1 MSDFNPYDYQIRVG
15 ERLLS
20 GQSVVLQ
27 APTGAGKTFAA
38 LTPFI
43 HAQREDVNISFPRK
57 CIYVV
62 PMRVLAHQFLEK
74 FDEYAKSYQRK
85 FRREIKYTILTG
97 DQPDDRKFEGDLI
110 FCTIDQF
117 LSSYLTMPY
126 GLPNRLANLNAGAGV
141 GSYLVFDEFHLL
153 DPESTL
159 PSAWYAIKQ
168 LSKLAPVLLMTATFS
183 KTMLD
188 MLAKELNAE
197 VETVSLEEARK
208 IESRIQTPVARQR
221 VWETAENGLSPEAVL
236 CAHRNRSLV
245 LCNTV
250 QTAQKIYRE
259 IKQKIDTDKSPTRLL
274 LLHSRFLTE
283 DRRRIE
289 AELRRLFG
297 KGGGCDGS
305 GSVIAIATQTI
316 EVGVD
321 ITSEIL
327 HTELA
332 PASSL
337 IQRAGRCAR
346 YPGEQGKVIVYPVE
360 KFTPYATD
368 KDGKAWKDEMRAAF
382 QWLRMHSGEA
392 FDFSKE
398 QEFVNA
404 VATPRDQRVLAG
416 LFAGETSRKED
427 ISRVLRG
434 DQQAADGRLLIRDAD
449 SFRIL
454 IHPEPSELLESP
466 KSASGFNLQPA
477 TVYGIFKNWQN
488 RADELGLDWIAKR
501 LIEDDDEYTDRN
513 EENRTNYDW
522 KPINDP
528 SLLSGTR
535 LVVVNPAL
543 AGYDSDE
550 GFLPDRGDTSFVST
564 LPENAATQTWEGY
577 SYSLE
582 SYEEH
587 IRRVLTA
594 FEAVILPELEY
605 PAQVL
610 EKAANWQVGS
620 MLEAVRLVCLL
631 HDVGKLSKG
640 WQAWARAHQQAVGKP
655 VSASFAVAHTD
666 TDRKNLDLQVAAKEA
681 ARRNPKPH
689 HAAEGAL
696 AVAPIFFNTMP
707 KELAQAAV
715 TAITRHHTPFTCEK
729 NQEYNLET
737 LAGKHVAETVGF
749 VPAET
754 RRKINIAQMK
764 TNQSPN
770 PSFPQLLVNPS
781 QEFGWLAYTLLV
793 RTLRR
798 ADQIGTSYC
807 TR

>member
-1 MSDFNPYDYQIRVG
+1 MELYPYQKRVAK
-15 ERLLS
+15 LLRA
-20 GQSVVLQ
+20 GKSVVLQ
-27 APTGAGKTFAA
+27 APTGSGKTIAA
-38 LTPFI
+38 IWPYLESWDRQAT
-43 HAQREDVNISFPRK
+43 DFPRK

-62 PMRVLAHQFLEK
+62 PMRVLAHQFVE
-74 FDEYAKSYQRK
+74 ST
-85 FRREIKYTILTG
+85 IKLVKQDMVLSSIPDVKIQTG
-97 DQPDDRKFEGDLI
+97 DQPEDRRFEGDLI

-159 PSAWYAIKQ
+159 PSAWYVIKQ

-188 MLAKELNAE
+188 MLAEELNAT
-197 VETVSLEEARK
+197 VETVSPEEARK
-208 IESRIQTPVARQR
+208 IEGRIQTPVLRQR
-221 VWETAENGLSPEAVL
+221 VWETAKSGLSSEAVL
-236 CAHRNRSLV
+236 NAHQSRSLV

-250 QTAQKIYRE
+250 RTAQRIYRE
-259 IKQKIDTDKSPTRLL
+259 IKQKIDADNSPIQLL

-283 DRRRIE
+283 DRHRIE

-297 KGGGCDGS
+297 KGDGCDGS

-332 PASSL
+332 PASSI

-368 KDGKAWKDEMRAAF
+368 KDGKAWKDEMQAAF
-382 QWLRMHSGEA
+382 QWLQAHSGEA
-392 FDFSKE
+392 FDFDKE

-427 ISRVLRG
+427 ISRVLGG
-434 DQQAADGRLLIRDAD
+434 DQQAAGRLLIRNAD

-454 IHPEPSELLESP
+454 IHPEPDELLENP

-477 TVYGIFKNWQN
+477 TLYGVFKDWQN

-501 LIEDDDEYTDRN
+501 LIEDYEHADRDED
-513 EENRTNYDW
+513 NRTDYDW
-522 KPINDP
+522 KLITD
-528 SLLSGTR
+528 SSVLTSTR

-543 AGYDSDE
+543 AGYDPNE
-550 GFLPDRGDTSFVST
+550 GFLPDRGDTSFIST
-564 LPENAATQTWEGY
+564 LPENAAAQTWEGY

-587 IRRVLTA
+587 IQRVLTA
-594 FEAVILPELEY
+594 FETVILPELEY
-605 PAQVL
+605 PALVL
-610 EKAANWQVGS
+610 EKAANWQSGS
-620 MLEAVRLVCLL
+620 LLEAARLICLL

-655 VSASFAVAHTD
+655 IPASFAAAHTD
-666 TDRKNLDLQVAAKEA
+666 TDRKNLDLQAAAKEA

-696 AVAPIFFNTMP
+696 AVAPIFFNALP
-707 KELAQAAV
+707 KELAQAAI
-715 TAITRHHTPFTCEK
+715 TAITRHHTPFTREK
-729 NQEYNLET
+729 NQRYNLET

-749 VPAET
+749 VPTET
-754 RRKINIAQMK
+754 RRKINPAQMK
-764 TNQSPN
+764 TNQPPN

-793 RTLRR
+793 RALRR
-798 ADQIGTSYC
+798 ADQTGTSYS